1 MIVRLEGEMA
11 YPRFVEFHE
20 EGPREGFQS
29 EKTLYPLASRVAL
42 VDALTATGLKK
53 IQVASFV
60 NPRMVPAMAD
70 AAELF
75 GAIRKKSGVRHTA
88 LWLNA
93 KGIEKAAATAGVDLD
108 GKMMLYA
115 SEAFSWSNNGCSAK
129 DQQQRQLEWLAIY
142 DRLNLPL
149 EAVYVATAFG
159 CQMQGEVPLQAV
171 LDIVDFVR
179 DLCAEQSRPLP
190 SIFLGDTVGW
200 GNPEEI
206 KRRVN
211 AVRER
216 APGMRVGLHLHDTRG
231 MGAANFYA
239 ALQEGVDLYDSS
251 IGGLGGCPFC
261 NHTNMQAAGNICTED
276 MVQLCHELGI
286 ETGIDLDRLI
296 EASRLAEEIIG
307 RTLSGKVMHS
317 DSLDAQRA
325 ALRQAQA
332 GEPA

>member
-1 MIVRLEGEMA
+1 MKRAPRGFPERKDAVSAGQQGRPGGRADRDGPEENPGGLVRQPQDGA
-11 YPRFVEFHE
+11 GHGRRGRAVWRH
-20 EGPREGFQS
+20 S
-29 EKTLYPLASRVAL
+29 E
-42 VDALTATGLKK
+42 
-53 IQVASFV
+53 
-60 NPRMVPAMAD
+60 
-70 AAELF
+70 
-75 GAIRKKSGVRHTA
+75 KSGVRHTA

-179 DLCAEQSRPLP
+179 DLCAEQSRPCP
-190 SIFLGDTVGW
+190 AFSWATPWAGAT
-200 GNPEEI
+200 PREI

-239 ALQEGVDLYDSS
+239 ALQEGVDLFDSS

-261 NHTNMQAAGNICTED
+261 NHANMQAAGNICTED
-276 MVQLCHELGI
+276 MVRCA
-286 ETGIDLDRLI
+286 TSW
-296 EASRLAEEIIG
+296 ASRRASTWTG
-307 RTLSGKVMHS
+307 SSRHRAWPRRSSGVPWRARSCTAIRWMPS
-317 DSLDAQRA
+317 AA
-325 ALRQAQA
+325 ALRQPRRGA
-332 GEPA
+332 GMSDALLFSVDDGSPR

>member
-1 MIVRLEGEMA
+1 MTVRLEGEMA

-239 ALQEGVDLYDSS
+239 ALQEGVDLFDSS

>member
-1 MIVRLEGEMA
+1 MEGEMA

-239 ALQEGVDLYDSS
+239 ALQEGVDLFDSS

>member
-1 MIVRLEGEMA
+1 MA

>member
-1 MIVRLEGEMA
+1 MA

-239 ALQEGVDLYDSS
+239 ALQEGVDLFDSS

-296 EASRLAEEIIG
+296 DASRLAEEIIG

>member
-1 MIVRLEGEMA
+1 MA

-239 ALQEGVDLYDSS
+239 ALQEGVDLFDSS

-317 DSLDAQRA
+317 DSLDAQRV

>member
-1 MIVRLEGEMA
+1 MA

-60 NPRMVPAMAD
+60 NPRMVPAMAN

-239 ALQEGVDLYDSS
+239 ALQEGVDLFDSS

>member
-1 MIVRLEGEMA
+1 MA

-239 ALQEGVDLYDSS
+239 ALQEGVDLFDSS

-286 ETGIDLDRLI
+286 ETGIDLGRLI

>member
-1 MIVRLEGEMA
+1 MA

-239 ALQEGVDLYDSS
+239 ALQEGVDLFDSS